1 MDIAKLKI
9 LVVDDHP
16 AARKMMERILLEIG
30 VTSVDQAADVQEAAQ
45 KLDAAPYNALLL
57 DWHLPGSSGYHF
69 LQTCRADRKYDKVA
83 FIIVSAESGPRFV
96 SEAIKAGA
104 TSYIV
109 KPFTDKVMRDHINKA
124 LIWLDQHNGAPT
136 AETVQ
141 QKS

>member
-1 MDIAKLKI
+1 MDIAKLKVM
-9 LVVDDHP
+9 VVDDHP
-16 AARKMMERILLEIG
+16 AARKMMERILFEVG
-30 VTSVDQAADVQEAAQ
+30 VTSVDHAADTQEAAE
-45 KLDAAPYNALLL
+45 KLDTAPYNALLL
-57 DWHLPGSSGYHF
+57 DWHLPGSSGYQF

-124 LIWLDQHNGAPT
+124 LIWLDQHDSKPV
-136 AETVQ
+136 AEAVK
-141 QKS
+141 QKG